1 VDDWARLHNSGGDGG
16 SSIIGTSLCKFLQS
30 LLAQD
35 FFVEKDLFYPV
46 LDNPDGRI
54 QLL

>member
-1 VDDWARLHNSGGDGG
+1 
-16 SSIIGTSLCKFLQS
+16 
-30 LLAQD
+30 LAQD

-54 QLL
+54 QLLWWWQLTATPMIKSKAGTTKAVR